1 MERESKKGNLFLL
14 ILKIGF
20 LFLVT
25 DFVIGRVPALMTRAV
40 NTGKFGLS
48 FIVEMFAVL
57 VVFIVM
63 MMSKNQYVF
72 TEKKEGFF
80 KSIILGLPLLI
91 ISVLVGIINLPSVFE
106 PSFNLSNFLTLAMF
120 CVSIGLYEE
129 FLCRGWLLNEFL
141 EKYGRTRKQVI
152 ISIFISA
159 LIFGLMHISN
169 IWIGG
174 QSVSTTIIQIIQA
187 TAIGM
192 LFGGIYYRT
201 KNIWSVV
208 FLHGFY
214 DFCVFLSSVNTLKD
228 CHAVNESITLATI
241 LATGMLVGVYLLTTF
256 IILRK
261 SKVNH
266 LIPDEKTLTPKEKE
280 KSELGKIL
288 ALIAIFALIQFPS
301 PTTTEEAVEEEMI
314 CYEYDEK
321 ELKGTEF
328 HYPSYSSYQITEE
341 ETIIDVVTTIDPIDP
356 TIVTTTEVES
366 KKEHNISFVAKENIL
381 TINLDGN
388 KATVKFEDPIEIILL
403 EQTDHYLLFVHEQDA
418 TSGESKIHYSNY
430 IKKGEVKNS
439 KEYLE
444 GITKSLTKKL
454 VPDVNSIGYI
464 TTRDSEYKYPIIY
477 VGTSNYVF
485 LDENN
490 ELFILK
496 N

>member
-1 MERESKKGNLFLL
+1 MQREHKKGNLFLL
-14 ILKIGF
+14 ILKIVF

-25 DFVIGRVPALMTRAV
+25 DFVISNVPALMTRAV

-91 ISVLVGIINLPSVFE
+91 IALLVGVINLPSIFE

-169 IWIGG
+169 IWVGG

-192 LFGGIYYRT
+192 LFGAVYYRT
-201 KNIWSVV
+201 KNIWAVV

-228 CHAVNESITLATI
+228 CHAVTESISLTQI
-241 LATGMLVGVYLLTTF
+241 MATGMLVGIYLITTF
-256 IILRK
+256 IVLRK
-261 SKVNH
+261 SKTNH
-266 LIPDEKTLTPKEKE
+266 LIPDENAITPQEKE
-280 KSELGKIL
+280 KSENFKKI
-288 ALIAIFALIQFPS
+288 ALVVIFCLVFLPMPPMA
-301 PTTTEEAVEEEMI
+301 EEEEEMI
-314 CYEYDEK
+314 CYDYKEK

-328 HYPSYSSYQITEE
+328 HYPSYSTYQLTEE
-341 ETIIDVVTTIDPIDP
+341 EQVTEVVTTVDPIDP
-356 TIVTTTEVES
+356 TIVTTQEVETI
-366 KKEHNISFVAKENIL
+366 KEHTIKFAVDDQKL
-381 TINLDGN
+381 VINLDGN
-388 KATVKFEDPIEIILL
+388 KASVKFDHPIEMILL
-403 EQTDHYLLFVHEQDA
+403 EQKDNYLLLIHEQNM
-418 TSGESKIHYSNY
+418 TSGESTIHYSNF
-430 IKKGEVKNS
+430 IKKGEVKNT
-439 KEYLE
+439 KKYLE
-444 GITKSLTKKL
+444 DLSKSLEKEL

-464 TTRDSEYKYPIIY
+464 TTRDSEYKYPILY
-477 VGTSNYVF
+477 VGTSNYLF

>member
-1 MERESKKGNLFLL
+1 MQREHKKGNLFLL
-14 ILKIGF
+14 ILKIVF

-25 DFVIGRVPALMTRAV
+25 DFVISNVPALMTRAV

-63 MMSKNQYVF
+63 LMSKNQYVF

-80 KSIILGLPLLI
+80 KSIFLGLPLLI
-91 ISVLVGIINLPSVFE
+91 IAVFVGLVNIPSLFE

-141 EKYGRTRKQVI
+141 EQYGRTRKQVI
-152 ISIFISA
+152 TSIFISA

-169 IWIGG
+169 IWVGG

-192 LFGGIYYRT
+192 LFGAVYYRT

-228 CHAVNESITLATI
+228 CHAVTESITITQI
-241 LATGMLVGVYLLTTF
+241 MATGMLVGIYLITTF

-261 SKVNH
+261 SKTNH
-266 LIPDEKTLTPKEKE
+266 LIPDEKAITPEEKN
-280 KSELGKIL
+280 KSEDFKKI
-288 ALIAIFALIQFPS
+288 ALVVIFCLIFCPM
-301 PTTTEEAVEEEMI
+301 PMTEEEEEMI
-314 CYEYDEK
+314 CYDYKEK

-328 HYPSYSSYQITEE
+328 HYPSYATYQLTEE
-341 ETIIDVVTTIDPIDP
+341 ELVKEVVTTVDPIDP
-356 TIVTTTEVES
+356 TIVTTTEVETR
-366 KKEHNISFVAKENIL
+366 KEHTIKFSAEDKKL
-381 TINLDGN
+381 TIDLDGN
-388 KATVKFEDPIEIILL
+388 KANIKFDHPIKMILL
-403 EQTDHYLLFVHEQDA
+403 EQKDNYLLVIHEQNQ

-430 IKKGEVKNS
+430 IKKGEVKNT
-439 KEYLE
+439 KKYLE
-444 GITKSLTKKL
+444 ELSKSLEKEL

-464 TTRDSEYKYPIIY
+464 TTRDSDYKYPILY
-477 VGTSNYVF
+477 VGTSNYLF